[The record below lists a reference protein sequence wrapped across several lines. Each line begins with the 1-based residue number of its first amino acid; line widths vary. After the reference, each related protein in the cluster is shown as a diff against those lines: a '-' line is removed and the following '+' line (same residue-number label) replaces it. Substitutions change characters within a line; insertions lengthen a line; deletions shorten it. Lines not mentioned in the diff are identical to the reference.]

1 MVSTDSLKPDKGINQ
16 MNNQLA
22 QAVLND
28 YAASD
33 FLKFTIRKLQTR
45 DSVDAANDVEILNA
59 IFCKV
64 SI

>member
-1 MVSTDSLKPDKGINQ
+1 

-22 QAVLND
+22 QAVLSD

-33 FLKFTIRKLQTR
+33 FLKFAIRKLQAR
-45 DSVDAANDVEILNA
+45 DSVDAANDVEMLNA